1 MREAKSIPANSF
13 PDDKLGRFD
22 SLSNLG
28 QRTAYRCSKS
38 ATLPEVPSRIV
49 DYFVQQG
56 SSLDSIQE
64 TWMKKHE
71 RREIIDYRTSIE
83 ILLLFQTEIILGKI
97 ERKKVL

>member
-38 ATLPEVPSRIV
+38 ATLPEVPSRIE
-49 DYFVQQG
+49 DEYNRECHSITQRKEERG
-56 SSLDSIQE
+56 SLSFDSSVARIPVIFNGIE
-64 TWMKKHE
+64 LASRKRISDEAKE
-71 RREIIDYRTSIE
+71 YRI
-83 ILLLFQTEIILGKI
+83 
-97 ERKKVL
+97 R